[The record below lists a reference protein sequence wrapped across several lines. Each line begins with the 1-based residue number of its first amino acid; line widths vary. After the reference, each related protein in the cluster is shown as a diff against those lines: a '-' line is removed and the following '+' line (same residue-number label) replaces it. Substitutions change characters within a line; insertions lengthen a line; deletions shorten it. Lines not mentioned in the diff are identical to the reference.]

1 MFRSHVGSNVAFLC
15 KIYALCFFCMT
26 YEYYFCTMKR
36 PSKSIVAKFLK
47 ITGITVG
54 IILLLLFLIPIL
66 FPGRIAEEVKSF
78 ANQKLNGELNFK
90 EANLSFFNHFP
101 SLTLTLT
108 DFSLKGSAP
117 YQNENLIAA
126 NEVAFGINIKSLLF
140 DTTVNIDKIY
150 LSDALVNVKVNAKG
164 QANYN
169 VYNAETKTTPNKNS
183 DSSLRLEKIAIENTH
198 IIYNDKST
206 KILID
211 AKGFNYIGNGDLD
224 KAIFDLYT
232 EAHIEDFDFTYDG
245 QQYLKN
251 KKVNADLITKINTN
265 SLAFVFQQ
273 NNLKINKL
281 PVEFKGKFDFLS
293 NGYEMDFNIK
303 SDDSKLN
310 DFFTAMP
317 PSYVTWLDKTKV
329 KGRTDILLTL
339 KGKYIASTNQKPDLA
354 FNMKI
359 REGYINYKDAPFP
372 ASNIFLNFDTKLP
385 SLDTEQL
392 QVNLDSIFFKVDKD
406 YFKAIVKTEGLS
418 KPKIAARI
426 QSKINLAKMDRA
438 LGIENMDLR
447 GVLNLDLKSNGIY
460 DKKNNRIPVT
470 SGQISLITGYV
481 KSIYYP
487 EPINNINVLATIS
500 DQEGTVN
507 DLKFNIHKASLD
519 FEGKPIYVKALLS
532 NFENIQYDIRAK
544 GELNLARI
552 YKVFSRKGLDLQ
564 GYINADVAF
573 KGSQSDAMNGNYNNL
588 QNSGTLRLRNIK
600 TTSEFLPKPFVIK
613 QGTFVFNQDK
623 MNFHYF
629 SATYGQSDFKMSGYL
644 QNVIDYALTDNAVL
658 KGNFTFKSDYINVD
672 EFMSN
677 APVTMTSD
685 NESTTQ
691 ETVPS
696 GVVVVPPNVDIQC
709 EAMADKVNFESLI
722 LENLNGSMMISEGK
736 LLLNKSSVDIIGCNV
751 KTDLVYQSES
761 PNRANFDFKIVA
773 KNFDVQRAYKEVK
786 LFRDM
791 ASAAE
796 NAEGNISLD
805 YKVAGKLNE
814 NMQPIFPSLSGGGI
828 LSVKNVKMK
837 GFKLFGAVSK
847 KTGKEAINNP
857 DLSKVDIKTT
867 IKNNLI
873 TIERF
878 KFKVAGF
885 RPRIEGQT
893 SFDGA
898 LNIKMR
904 LGLPPLGII
913 GIPLKITG
921 FKDNPKVSF
930 GRQSEDLKE
939 TQYEEVQYSP
949 SDTLSHTQTTNPKP

>member
-1 MFRSHVGSNVAFLC
+1 
-15 KIYALCFFCMT
+15 MT
-26 YEYYFCTMKR
+26 YEYYFCPMKK

-47 ITGITVG
+47 ITGITFG
-54 IILLLLFLIPIL
+54 LILLLLFLIPLL

-101 SLTLTLT
+101 SLTLTLS
-108 DFSLKGSAP
+108 DFSLKGAAP
-117 YQNENLIAA
+117 FKNENLIAA

-140 DTTVNIDKIY
+140 DKTVNIDKIY

-164 QANYN
+164 EANYN
-169 VYNAETKTTPNKNS
+169 VYNAESKITKKESSST
-183 DSSLRLEKIAIENTH
+183 SLRLEKIAIENTH
-198 IIYNDKST
+198 IIYDDKST

-265 SLAFVFQQ
+265 SLAFVFEQ

-293 NGYEMDFNIK
+293 NGYAMDFKIQ

-329 KGRTDILLTL
+329 KGRTDLLLTL

-354 FNMKI
+354 FNIKI
-359 REGYINYKDAPFP
+359 RDGFINYNDAPFP
-372 ASNIFLNFDTKLP
+372 ASNVFLNFDTKLP
-385 SLDTEQL
+385 SLDTEKL
-392 QVNLDSIFFKVDKD
+392 QVNLDSIFFTVDKD
-406 YFKAIVKTEGLS
+406 YFKAILKTQGLS
-418 KPKIAARI
+418 KPKIEAHI

-447 GVLNLDLKSNGIY
+447 GILNVDLKSNGIY
-460 DKKNNRIPVT
+460 DKQNNKIPVT
-470 SGQISLITGYV
+470 NGQFSLITGYV

-487 EPINNINVLATIS
+487 EPIKNINLLATIS
-500 DQEGTVN
+500 DKEGTVK
-507 DLKFNIHKASLD
+507 DLKVKIHKASLD
-519 FEGKPIYVKALLS
+519 FERKPIYVKALLS
-532 NFENIQYDIRAK
+532 NFENIRYDIRAK

-552 YKVFSRKGLDLQ
+552 YKVFSRKGLDLE

-573 KGSQSDAMNGNYNNL
+573 KGSQNDAMTGNYKNL

-658 KGNFTFKSDYINVD
+658 KGNFTLKSDYINVD

-677 APVTMTSD
+677 APATLPSENRADTISPVA
-685 NESTTQ
+685 
-691 ETVPS
+691 S
-696 GVVVVPPNVDIQC
+696 GVVVVPPNFDIQFD
-709 EAMADKVNFESLI
+709 ATADKVNLDNLI
-722 LENLNGSMMISEGK
+722 LEKLNGSMAITQGK
-736 LLLNKSSVDIIGCNV
+736 LVLNNSSVDIIGCNV
-751 KTDLVYQSES
+751 KTELVYQSES
-761 PNRANFDFKIVA
+761 PSRANFDFKIA
-773 KNFDVQRAYKEVK
+773 AQNFDVQRAYKEVK
-786 LFRDM
+786 LFREM

-796 NAEGNISLD
+796 NAEGIISLD

-814 NMQPIFPSLSGGGI
+814 NMQPIFPSLTGGGT
-828 LSVKNVKMK
+828 LSVKNVKMQ
-837 GFKLFGAVSK
+837 GFKLFGAVSE

-885 RPRIEGQT
+885 RPRMEGQT

-913 GIPLKITG
+913 GIPMKITG
-921 FKDNPKVSF
+921 TKDDPKVSF
-930 GRQSEDLKE
+930 GRKSEDLKE
-939 TQYEEVQYSP
+939 TKYEEAQ
-949 SDTLSHTQTTNPKP
+949 DTTSHAISLTQTTNPKP